1 MTQMTRVMM
10 IFRLVPPRYV
20 TLYIICI
27 LYMSR
32 FNVGSIHCSLHMMKW
47 GLILHYVMGCL
58 APALWP
64 LMACYSNWLVH
75 VGMEVSNTAKV
86 HNTKQGYE
94 FS

>member
-1 MTQMTRVMM
+1 
-10 IFRLVPPRYV
+10 
-20 TLYIICI
+20 
-27 LYMSR
+27 MSC

-64 LMACYSNWLVH
+64 LMACYSNWLVN

-86 HNTKQGYE
+86 HNTKQGNKLV
-94 FS
+94 FQLFKPSLLLPL